1 MSQASTGDV
10 LNLFKKVYGNLQQIL
25 PEDFPLQK
33 DIPFNEKQK
42 VGESYSEA
50 VVLTYEN
57 GWTLLGN
64 STSLVEINPAI
75 AGSVQQALVVP
86 YATVLA
92 SVIPWQVAS
101 RAAAQGE
108 AAFYSATKFLVKN
121 NLRSHGKL
129 LETLRIYG
137 QNRDNGYLGYVSYYS
152 GSYRGQSFTN
162 GTGTLVSNGAS
173 ITFTNGVN
181 TTEQAILFQK
191 GDFAAGVWT
200 GSEQSIIQE
209 VATASNTV
217 VKQGKVTGVDI
228 ANGIVYV
235 DFVPTAATSA
245 TSHSICYQGMVAQA
259 DMIGIINILTNTGSL
274 FGILTSSYDLWK
286 GNVFDCLNQKLTLA
300 FLQEAAAQAVNRG
313 GLDGDLVV
321 YVNPRSWARLSQSEA
336 GLRIYDESYGP
347 GEAEN
352 GFETLKFH
360 TQTGTLFV
368 KAHRFIQEGIALAL
382 HLDDWSR
389 SGSAEISFKVPGMND
404 DQLMFPLQ
412 NQNGYAFRS
421 YSDQY
426 VFCHGPAKSIYFY
439 NIDDEAA

>member
-25 PEDFPLQK
+25 PEDFPTQQ

-50 VVLTYEN
+50 IVLTYEN

-101 RAAAQGE
+101 RAASQGE
-108 AAFYSATKFLVKN
+108 AAFFSATKFLVRN

-129 LETLRIYG
+129 LEILRIYG
-137 QNRDNGYLGYVSYYS
+137 QNAARGYLGYVSFYS
-152 GSYRGQSFTN
+152 GSYRGQAFVN
-162 GTGTLVSNGAS
+162 GTGTLEVNGVS
-173 ITFTNGVN
+173 TLFTNGIN
-181 TTEQAILFQK
+181 AASKMILFQK
-191 GDFAAGVWT
+191 GFFAAGIWT
-200 GSEQSIIQE
+200 GAEQAIVQQVNAANVV
-209 VATASNTV
+209 VA
-217 VKQGKVTGVDI
+217 QGKVVGVDVAVGVLI
-228 ANGIVYV
+228 V
-235 DFVPTAATSA
+235 DFTPIAATST
-245 TSHSICYQGMVAQA
+245 TSHRICFQGQTTSN

-274 FGILTSSYDLWK
+274 FGIPTANYDLWK
-286 GNVFDCLNQKLTLA
+286 GNVYDVQNQKLTLND
-300 FLQEAAAQAVNRG
+300 LQLAAAQAVNRG
-313 GLDGDLVV
+313 GLDGDLTV
-321 YVNPRSWARLSQSEA
+321 YVNPRTWARLSQTEA
-336 GLRIYDESYGP
+336 GLRIYDESYTE
-347 GEAEN
+347 GEAQN

-360 TQTGTLFV
+360 TQTGALFV
-368 KAHRFIQEGIALAL
+368 KAHRFIHEGEALAL

-426 VFCHGPAKSIYFY
+426 VFCHGPAKSIYFF

>member
-25 PEDFPLQK
+25 PEDYPLQK

-108 AAFYSATKFLVKN
+108 AAFYSATKFLVRN

-129 LETLRIYG
+129 LETLRLYG
-137 QNRDNGYLGYVSYYS
+137 QNAANGYLGYVSYYT
-152 GSYRGQSFTN
+152 GTYRGQSFIN
-162 GTGTLVSNGAS
+162 GTGTLVSNGTS

-181 TTEQAILFQK
+181 TASQAILFQK
-191 GDFAAGVWT
+191 GFFAAGVWT
-200 GSEQSIIQE
+200 GSEQCIVQE
-209 VATASNTV
+209 VNASNVV

-228 ANGIVYV
+228 ANGILYV
-235 DFVPTAATSA
+235 DFVPTAASST
-245 TSHSICYQGMVAQA
+245 TSHRICYPGQTTSS
-259 DMIGIINILTNTGSL
+259 DMIGIINILTNSTTL
-274 FGILTSSYDLWK
+274 FGISTSAYDLWK
-286 GNVFDCLNQKLTLA
+286 GNIYDCNAGRLTLA
-300 FLQEAAAQAVNRG
+300 ILQAAAAQAVNRG

-321 YVNPRSWARLSQSEA
+321 YMNPRSWANLSQSEA
-336 GLRIYDESYGP
+336 GLRMYDESYQP

-352 GFETLKFH
+352 GYETLKFH

-368 KAHRFIQEGIALAL
+368 KAHRFIQEGIAIAL

-426 VFCHGPAKSIYFY
+426 IFCHGPAKSIYFY
-439 NIDDEAA
+439 NIDDEAS

>member
-25 PEDFPLQK
+25 PEDYPLQK

-108 AAFYSATKFLVKN
+108 AAFYSATKFLVRN

-129 LETLRIYG
+129 LETLRLYG
-137 QNRDNGYLGYVSYYS
+137 QNSAQGYLGYVSYYT
-152 GSYRGQSFTN
+152 GTYRGQSFVN
-162 GTGTLVSNGAS
+162 GTGTLVSNGTS
-173 ITFTNGVN
+173 ITFTNGINVAS
-181 TTEQAILFQK
+181 QAILFQK
-191 GDFAAGVWT
+191 GFFAAGVWT
-200 GSEQSIIQE
+200 GAEQCIIQE
-209 VATASNTV
+209 VNASNVV
-217 VKQGKVTGVDI
+217 VKQGKVTFADI
-228 ANGIVYV
+228 ANGILYV
-235 DFVPTAATSA
+235 DFVPTAASST
-245 TSHSICYQGMVAQA
+245 TSHRICYPGQTSSA
-259 DMIGIINILTNTGSL
+259 DMIGIINILTNTGTL
-274 FGILTSSYDLWK
+274 FGIATGSYDLWK
-286 GNVFDCLNQKLTLA
+286 GNVFDCQNQKLTLD
-300 FLQEAAAQAVNRG
+300 FLQLAAAQAVNRG

-368 KAHRFIQEGIALAL
+368 KAHRFIQEGIAIAL

-404 DQLMFPLQ
+404 GELMFPLQ

-426 VFCHGPAKSIYFY
+426 IFCHGPAKSILFQ

>member
-50 VVLTYEN
+50 IVLTYEN

-108 AAFYSATKFLVKN
+108 AAFYSATKFLVRN

-129 LETLRIYG
+129 LEILRIYG
-137 QNRDNGYLGYVSYYS
+137 QNSAQGYLGYVSYYS
-152 GSYRGQSFTN
+152 GSYRGQAFTN
-162 GTGTLVSNGAS
+162 GTGTLVSNGTS
-173 ITFTNGVN
+173 ITFTNGIN
-181 TTEQAILFQK
+181 AASKAILFQK
-191 GDFAAGVWT
+191 GYFAAGIWT
-200 GSEQSIIQE
+200 GSEQALIQQ
-209 VATASNTV
+209 VNASNV
-217 VKQGKVTGVDI
+217 VVAQGKVTGVDV
-228 ANGIVYV
+228 ANGILYV
-235 DFVPTAATSA
+235 DFTPIAASST
-245 TSHSICYQGMVAQA
+245 TSHRIAFQGQTTSSDMV
-259 DMIGIINILTNTGSL
+259 GIINILTNTGSL
-274 FGILTSSYDLWK
+274 FGIPTSSYDLWK
-286 GNVFDCLNQKLTLA
+286 GNVYDVQNQKLTLND
-300 FLQEAAAQAVNRG
+300 LQLAAAQAVNRG

-321 YVNPRSWARLSQSEA
+321 YLNPRSWARFAQSEA
-336 GLRIYDESYGP
+336 ALRMYDESYTE
-347 GEAEN
+347 GEAQN

-360 TQTGTLFV
+360 TQTGALFV
-368 KAHRFIQEGIALAL
+368 KAHRFIHEGEALAL

-426 VFCHGPAKSIYFY
+426 IFCHGPAKSIFFY